1 MKNSILSKYL
11 KPLKDIVSIEAE
23 EESTTE
29 EPSNDTA
36 DTDSTDESSNDE
48 NTEETDPTTEEGSDE
63 EALGDEPSSD
73 DPSTGED
80 DATDDEETE
89 DPREKAREIIEERRR
104 AEAAERE
111 PVDERRPTGF
121 AKPFD
126 EKEQIVRYL
135 EPLIGEDINELTL
148 VSAQELNKPLYHI
161 SMNPSIKAF
170 TPQVSSRTL
179 TKENRSIPRIST
191 STSLIGCMNGYQ
203 SVMSD
208 MMNREGKKFNGLF
221 KVYQLPYQ
229 FALRPSKKF
238 LPDVDL
244 TDEFWLFSWKRD
256 TYSVTPEVVAEFTV
270 PKIESTFG
278 NNGRDDVYHLYIHV
292 KQDKLYLDRKHVL
305 QEGYYHVTLKGY
317 DVNFPLEEN
326 DKRLQIE
333 VLDEARYKLVT
344 QLSIMVKK
352 KPSSEYK

>member
-1 MKNSILSKYL
+1 MKSSIISKYL
-11 KPLKDIVSIEAE
+11 NPLKDTVSIEE
-23 EESTTE
+23 EDQTSE
-29 EPSNDTA
+29 EPSDE
-36 DTDSTDESSNDE
+36 STDTEPTEEEKS
-48 NTEETDPTTEEGSDE
+48 EETDPTVDE

-80 DATDDEETE
+80 DASADEETE

-121 AKPFD
+121 ATPFD
-126 EKEQIVRYL
+126 EKEQIVGYL

-305 QEGYYHVTLKGY
+305 QEGYYHITLKGY

-333 VLDEARYKLVT
+333 VLDEARYRLVT

>member
-1 MKNSILSKYL
+1 MKNSILNKYL
-11 KPLKDIVSIEAE
+11 NPLPEIVSKEAE
-23 EESTTE
+23 EEEVPAE
-29 EPSNDTA
+29 EPTDAEVTDPESTGDDNTKEKDPTA
-36 DTDSTDESSNDE
+36 EEGTDEES
-48 NTEETDPTTEEGSDE
+48 
-63 EALGDEPSSD
+63 LGDEPSSD
-73 DPSTGED
+73 DPSMGD
-80 DATDDEETE
+80 DSATTDEETE
-89 DPREKAREIIEERRR
+89 DLREKAREIIEERRR

-121 AKPFD
+121 AIPFD
-126 EKEQIVRYL
+126 EKEQIVGYL
-135 EPLIGEDINELTL
+135 EPLIGEDIKELTL
-148 VSAQELNKPLYHI
+148 VSASELNKPLYHI

-203 SVMSD
+203 SVMYD

-292 KQDKLYLDRKHVL
+292 KQDKLYLDRQHVL
-305 QEGYYHVTLKGY
+305 QEGYYHITLKGY

-333 VLDEARYKLVT
+333 VLDEARYNLVT

>member
-11 KPLKDIVSIEAE
+11 NPLKDIVSIEE
-23 EESTTE
+23 EDLTSE
-29 EPSNDTA
+29 EPSDESTDTEP
-36 DTDSTDESSNDE
+36 TDESTEEEKS
-48 NTEETDPTTEEGSDE
+48 EETDPTADE
-63 EALGDEPSSD
+63 ESLGDEPSSD

-121 AKPFD
+121 ATPFD

-244 TDEFWLFSWKRD
+244 TDEFWLFSWKR
-256 TYSVTPEVVAEFTV
+256 E
-270 PKIESTFG
+270 
-278 NNGRDDVYHLYIHV
+278 
-292 KQDKLYLDRKHVL
+292 
-305 QEGYYHVTLKGY
+305 KG
-317 DVNFPLEEN
+317 
-326 DKRLQIE
+326 
-333 VLDEARYKLVT
+333 
-344 QLSIMVKK
+344 
-352 KPSSEYK
+352 

>member
-23 EESTTE
+23 DDPSTKEQPDEPTDAETTE
-29 EPSNDTA
+29 EEKS
-36 DTDSTDESSNDE
+36 
-48 NTEETDPTTEEGSDE
+48 EETDPTADEGSDE

-73 DPSTGED
+73 DPNTGED
-80 DATDDEETE
+80 DAADEETE

-121 AKPFD
+121 ATPFN

-333 VLDEARYKLVT
+333 VLDEARYRLVT